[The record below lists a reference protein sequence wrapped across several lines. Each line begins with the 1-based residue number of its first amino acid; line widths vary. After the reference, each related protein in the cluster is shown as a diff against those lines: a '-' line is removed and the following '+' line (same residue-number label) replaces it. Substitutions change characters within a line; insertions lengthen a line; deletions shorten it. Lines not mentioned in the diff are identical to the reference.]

1 MKYFPGLVRI
11 LFRNFMLI
19 KECIMTTKS
28 TLTFLALLFIVV
40 SCKTEP
46 KKAEATSKM
55 EEVMAVHDEV
65 MPKMSTISKLVAQL
79 KPMADSTETGKEY
92 MSAMK
97 DLQASHKS
105 MMDWMQGF
113 GARFDSDEIL
123 NGKELTAE
131 KKKWLL
137 EEEIKVNQL
146 KEDINGS
153 IARAEDLL
161 SED

>member
-1 MKYFPGLVRI
+1 
-11 LFRNFMLI
+11 
-19 KECIMTTKS
+19 MTIKS
-28 TLTFLALLFIVV
+28 TLAFITLLFIVT

-46 KKAEATSKM
+46 KKAEATTSKM
-55 EEVMAVHDEV
+55 QEVMAVHDEV

-97 DLQASHKS
+97 DLQAAHKS

-123 NGKELTAE
+123 NGKELSAE
-131 KKKWLL
+131 KKQWLL
-137 EEEIKVNQL
+137 EEEKKVSQL
-146 KEDINGS
+146 KKDINGS
-153 IARAEDLL
+153 ISRAEELL
-161 SED
+161 SEN